1 MRHRLVSVKIGS
13 HSLTMVRE
21 RARQVGELFGLETL
35 QRTRLVTAVSEIARN
50 TVQYAGEGTLT
61 FLFETQSEHCRGQ
74 ALVAEIS
81 DPGPGI
87 ANLHLVAQG
96 LHEDKSTPRVTG
108 IVGAR
113 RLVDHLALRSPAEGG
128 TVATLEMAL
137 PRAHRM
143 LSVQEI
149 TSRVD
154 ELLMRKPRSPLEEL
168 EQQNREMLQALEE
181 MRRKHL
187 VLQQADLRKNE
198 FLAMLAHELRNPLAT
213 LNMTLAILRRKATI
227 TPEEVT
233 RRSDVMTRQVD
244 HLVRLVDDLTDVTRV
259 DQGKV
264 ELHEAPVEINSLVRE
279 ALEMTAA
286 AIQDRQHAVVF
297 RPAATEL
304 WIHGDAS
311 RLLQVVTNVIQNAT
325 KYTPEQGRIEVQ
337 VRTLGTRAVIEVTD
351 NGTGIDAEMLPQVF
365 GMFVQAR
372 SRSTDGKAGLGVG
385 LTLADRL
392 VRDHG
397 GTISV
402 KSEGLGRGSQFT
414 ITLPL
419 IVPVAASPAA
429 LAS

>member
-1 MRHRLVSVKIGS
+1 
-13 HSLTMVRE
+13 
-21 RARQVGELFGLETL
+21 
-35 QRTRLVTAVSEIARN
+35 
-50 TVQYAGEGTLT
+50 
-61 FLFETQSEHCRGQ
+61 
-74 ALVAEIS
+74 
-81 DPGPGI
+81 
-87 ANLHLVAQG
+87 
-96 LHEDKSTPRVTG
+96 
-108 IVGAR
+108 
-113 RLVDHLALRSPAEGG
+113 
-128 TVATLEMAL
+128 
-137 PRAHRM
+137 
-143 LSVQEI
+143 
-149 TSRVD
+149 
-154 ELLMRKPRSPLEEL
+154 
-168 EQQNREMLQALEE
+168 
-181 MRRKHL
+181 
-187 VLQQADLRKNE
+187 
-198 FLAMLAHELRNPLAT
+198 
-213 LNMTLAILRRKATI
+213 
-227 TPEEVT
+227 
-233 RRSDVMTRQVD
+233 
-244 HLVRLVDDLTDVTRV
+244 
-259 DQGKV
+259 
-264 ELHEAPVEINSLVRE
+264 VEINSLVRE

-304 WIHGDAS
+304 WVHGDAS